1 MRRTVALAALL
12 LSVAAPAAAQDRP
25 AEVTTY
31 DFMDDLV
38 SGTHYD
44 PGGEI
49 LTAHRRTG
57 HRSLIRARAHFI
69 PELTQTV
76 ENL

>member
-12 LSVAAPAAAQDRP
+12 LSVAAPVAAQDRVQP
-25 AEVTTY
+25 EIY
-31 DFMDDLV
+31 DFEDDLV
-38 SGTHYD
+38 NGTIQAPLGDVLHV
-44 PGGEI
+44 
-49 LTAHRRTG
+49 RRGAG
-57 HRSLIRARAHFI
+57 HRSLIQARAHFI